1 MYKIIGGDGKE
12 YGPVSAEQLR
22 AWVRE
27 GRANGQT
34 QVQPE
39 GATGWQGLEAVP
51 EFADLFGAVA
61 APPAVPAAAPV
72 PTVAQPP
79 TDYTLDLGGCL
90 SRGWALFK
98 ANMGLLLGTCV
109 VYGLILFALALIGMI
124 PIVGILASIGQ
135 IVVTGPLLGG
145 LYWIF
150 IQTKRGLPAAV
161 GDLFAGFS
169 RAFGNLILVQLVSGI
184 LAFISAI
191 PGLAL
196 TVGGFIMIVLSKEGK
211 AALMGPGIALAV
223 VGGLV
228 LLAGLCVVVYLTT
241 CWAFAM
247 PLVVDRQM
255 GFWDAMSLSRA
266 QVRKQWWGVFVCL
279 LVFGLVSMAGLLAC
293 GIGLLF
299 TGPMAFAAIVYL
311 YEDIF
316 GGPAQAA

>member
-12 YGPVSAEQLR
+12 YGPVSADQLR
-22 AWVRE
+22 QWVNE

-39 GATGWQGLEAVP
+39 GGTGWQGLGTVA
-51 EFADLFGAVA
+51 EFADLFGAVPA
-61 APPAVPAAAPV
+61 PSSAPPLPA
-72 PTVAQPP
+72 TVEPP
-79 TDYTLDLGGCL
+79 ADYTLDLGGCL

-98 ANMGLLLGTCV
+98 ANMGLLLGACV
-109 VYGLILFALALIGMI
+109 VYVLMLCALALVGMI

-135 IVVTGPLLGG
+135 IVITGPLLGG

-161 GDLFAGFS
+161 GDLFSGFS

-184 LAFISAI
+184 LAFVGAL
-191 PGLAL
+191 PGIAL
-196 TVGGFIMIVLSKEGK
+196 TVGGVIMIALSKEGK
-211 AALMGPGIALAV
+211 AALMVPGIALAV
-223 VGGLV
+223 VGGLL
-228 LLAGLCVVVYLTT
+228 LLAGICVAVYLTI
-241 CWAFAM
+241 CWAFAV

-266 QVRKQWWGVFVCL
+266 QVRKHWWGVFGCMF
-279 LVFGLVSMAGLLAC
+279 VFGLVSMAGILAC
-293 GIGLLF
+293 GVGLLF
-299 TGPMAFAAIVYL
+299 TGPLAFAAIVYL

-316 GGPAQAA
+316 GSSAQAA